1 MSRFCFGT
9 YAKAVQKV
17 MKSPNGNKD
26 VTELLLSLIIDNVEI
41 TNQSGDVFVV
51 TDKMAS
57 ELLSFKTNLQK
68 KIVTASSGRVVAD
81 AACDFFADA
90 VIPVLMPELHDDL
103 IADLSSLVSSDI
115 EIPAKKKDAL
125 LKSSQED
132 SIESFLSDLFL
143 YAIKRTNRQTTLDT
157 CSDSDMKLSTAIA
170 GMKKLDEILTNIP
183 KLNPVAIP
191 DTPSSDEMA
200 YITELLAAYAEVA
213 GKTELQLNDLATL
226 PKYKSDLERRRKD
239 YYAAETIR
247 EGTRDSFGDKDEIHF
262 KVLKEE
268 TYDGIVDSY
277 LQSYPDAIA
286 RLNGVM
292 SQAVLVPIN
301 RCLLSK
307 LNWISGREKK
317 GVCHFL
323 VNDGEIKWVNDDD
336 QCV

>member
-1 MSRFCFGT
+1 MSRLCFGT
-9 YAKAVQKV
+9 YAKAMQKV

-26 VTELLLSLIIDNVEI
+26 ITELLLSLIIDNVEI

-57 ELLSFKTNLQK
+57 DLLSFKINLQR
-68 KIVTASSGRVVAD
+68 KIVSASSDRVVSE

-90 VIPVLMPELHDDL
+90 VIPVLMPEMQEDL
-103 IADLSSLVSSDI
+103 ISDLSSLVSTDA
-115 EIPAKKKDAL
+115 EIPVKKKDEL
-125 LKSSQED
+125 LKSAQEG
-132 SIESFLSDLFL
+132 SLESFLSDSSL
-143 YAIKRTNRQTTLDT
+143 YAIKRKNRQTTLETYSDPDT
-157 CSDSDMKLSTAIA
+157 KLSTAIA
-170 GMKKLDEILTNIP
+170 DMKKLDEILANIP
-183 KLNPVAIP
+183 KPNPIAIP
-191 DTPSSDEMA
+191 DMPSSDEMA
-200 YITELLAAYAEVA
+200 YITALLAAYAEVA
-213 GKTELQLNDLATL
+213 GKTELQLNELDSL

-247 EGTRDSFGDKDEIHF
+247 EGTRDSFGDKEEVQF

-268 TYDGIVDSY
+268 TYEGIVDSY
-277 LQSYPDAIA
+277 SQSYTDAFS
-286 RLNGVM
+286 RLTGVM

-323 VNDGEIKWVNDDD
+323 VNDGQLKWVINDD
-336 QCV
+336 

>member
-1 MSRFCFGT
+1 MSRLCFGT
-9 YAKAVQKV
+9 YAKAMQKV

-57 ELLSFKTNLQK
+57 DLLSFKINLQR
-68 KIVTASSGRVVAD
+68 KIVSASSDRVVSE

-90 VIPVLMPELHDDL
+90 VIPVLMPEMQDDL
-103 IADLSSLVSSDI
+103 ISDLSSLVSSDV
-115 EIPAKKKDAL
+115 EIPVKKKDEL
-125 LKSSQED
+125 LKLAQEG
-132 SIESFLSDLFL
+132 SLESFLSDLFL
-143 YAIKRTNRQTTLDT
+143 YAIKRLNRQTTLDAY
-157 CSDSDMKLSTAIA
+157 SDSDTKLSTAIA
-170 GMKKLDEILTNIP
+170 DMKKLDEMLTNIP
-183 KLNPVAIP
+183 KPNPVAIP
-191 DTPSSDEMA
+191 DTPSSDEMV
-200 YITELLAAYAEVA
+200 YITALLAAYAEVA
-213 GKTELQLNDLATL
+213 GKTELQLNELDSL

-247 EGTRDSFGDKDEIHF
+247 EGTRDSFGDKEEVQF

-268 TYDGIVDSY
+268 TYDGIVDCYS
-277 LQSYPDAIA
+277 QSYADAVS

-301 RCLLSK
+301 RCMLSK

-323 VNDGEIKWVNDDD
+323 VNDGQLKWVNDND
-336 QCV
+336 

>member
-1 MSRFCFGT
+1 MSRLCFGT

-57 ELLSFKTNLQK
+57 DLLSFKINLQK
-68 KIVTASSGRVVAD
+68 KIVSASSDRVVSE
-81 AACDFFADA
+81 AACDFFEDV

-103 IADLSSLVSSDI
+103 VSDLSTIVSADAK
-115 EIPAKKKDAL
+115 IPAKKKEEL
-125 LKSSQED
+125 LKSAQED
-132 SIESFLSDLFL
+132 LIKSFLSGLFL
-143 YAIKRTNRQTTLDT
+143 YAIKLPNRQTTLDAY
-157 CSDSDMKLSTAIA
+157 SDSDTRLSSAIA
-170 GMKKLDEILTNIP
+170 DMKKLDEMLTNIP
-183 KLNPVAIP
+183 KPNPVAIP

-213 GKTELQLNDLATL
+213 GKTELQLNELDSL

-247 EGTRDSFGDKDEIHF
+247 EGTRDSFGDKEEVQF

-268 TYDGIVDSY
+268 TYEGIVDSY
-277 LQSYPDAIA
+277 SQSYTDAFS
-286 RLNGVM
+286 RLTGVM

-323 VNDGEIKWVNDDD
+323 VNDGQLKWVIDDD
-336 QCV
+336 

>member
-17 MKSPNGNKD
+17 MKSPNGDKD

-57 ELLSFKTNLQK
+57 DLLSFKINLQK
-68 KIVTASSGRVVAD
+68 KIVSASSDRVVSE
-81 AACDFFADA
+81 AACDFFADV

-103 IADLSSLVSSDI
+103 VFDLSSLVSADTK
-115 EIPAKKKDAL
+115 IPAKKKDEL
-125 LKSSQED
+125 LKSAQED
-132 SIESFLSDLFL
+132 SIKSFLSGLFL
-143 YAIKRTNRQTTLDT
+143 YAIKRTNRQTTLDAYSA
-157 CSDSDMKLSTAIA
+157 SDTRLSTTIA
-170 GMKKLDEILTNIP
+170 DMKKLDERLTNIP
-183 KLNPVAIP
+183 KPIPVAIP

-213 GKTELQLNDLATL
+213 GKTELQLNELDSL

-247 EGTRDSFGDKDEIHF
+247 EGTRDSFGDKDEIQF

-277 LQSYPDAIA
+277 SQSYVDAIA

-301 RCLLSK
+301 RCMLSK

-323 VNDGEIKWVNDDD
+323 VNDGQIKWVIDDD
-336 QCV
+336 

>member
-1 MSRFCFGT
+1 MSRLCFGT
-9 YAKAVQKV
+9 YARAVQKV
-17 MKSPNGNKD
+17 MKSPDGNKD

-41 TNQSGDVFVV
+41 TNQNGDVFVV

-57 ELLSFKTNLQK
+57 DLLNFKINLQK
-68 KIVTASSGRVVAD
+68 KIVSASSDQVVAD
-81 AACDFFADA
+81 AACDFFADV

-103 IADLSSLVSSDI
+103 ISDLSSLVSSDT
-115 EIPAKKKDAL
+115 EIPTNKKDQL
-125 LKSSQED
+125 LKSAQED
-132 SIESFLSDLFL
+132 SIERFMSDLFL
-143 YAIKRTNRQTTLDT
+143 YAIKRKNRQTTLDAY
-157 CSDSDMKLSTAIA
+157 SDSDTRLSTAITD
-170 GMKKLDEILTNIP
+170 MKKLDEMLTNIP
-183 KLNPVAIP
+183 KPNPVAIP

-247 EGTRDSFGDKDEIHF
+247 EGTRDSFGDKDEIQF

-268 TYDGIVDSY
+268 TYDGIIDSY
-277 LQSYPDAIA
+277 SQSYADAIA

-323 VNDGEIKWVNDDD
+323 VNDGQLKWVINDD
-336 QCV
+336 

>member
-1 MSRFCFGT
+1 MSRLCFGT
-9 YAKAVQKV
+9 YARAVQKA

-57 ELLSFKTNLQK
+57 DLLSFKINLQK
-68 KIVTASSGRVVAD
+68 KIISASSDREVTD
-81 AACDFFADA
+81 AACDFFADV
-90 VIPVLMPELHDDL
+90 VIPVLMPELQDDL
-103 IADLSSLVSSDI
+103 TFDLSSLVSTDT
-115 EIPAKKKDAL
+115 EIPVKKKDEL
-125 LKSSQED
+125 LKSAQED
-132 SIESFLSDLFL
+132 SLERFLSGLFL
-143 YAIKRTNRQTTLDT
+143 YAIKRINRQTTLDAYSA
-157 CSDSDMKLSTAIA
+157 SDKRLSTAIA
-170 GMKKLDEILTNIP
+170 DMKKLDEMLTNIP
-183 KLNPVAIP
+183 KPNPVAIP

-213 GKTELQLNDLATL
+213 GKTELQLNELELL

-247 EGTRDSFGDKDEIHF
+247 EGTRDSFGDKEEVQF

-268 TYDGIVDSY
+268 TYEGIVDSY
-277 LQSYPDAIA
+277 SQSYTDAFS
-286 RLNGVM
+286 RLTGVM

-323 VNDGEIKWVNDDD
+323 VNDGQLKWVIDDD
-336 QCV
+336 